1 MVDSPRLSCCEE
13 NLKAKNI
20 LLIKRINI
28 DLSKQSIARAIYVL
42 IVCFVLSI
50 IAVGIHKKAYQA
62 VAPPIYDP
70 ISYYSKSKIVWDA
83 ISQHQWKSAFEQL
96 PQRPP
101 GTVLILYPFGFVPSI
116 QSFLFRSTFAPIA
129 IWALALL
136 VIIMP
141 KIRNSKEMLVGA
153 ALTVGLL
160 SLPIFYHFEFPTNPE
175 RAFGIS
181 IQWGLVDVLEGSI
194 GALALGF
201 LYSGV
206 RKSIKSMVLIAWLL
220 GASTFFIKPSG
231 ILVLGALFPIYLTE
245 VFILWKQE
253 AQNKKK
259 IFIWHLS
266 LFAVGIGITVSS
278 IMLAVSSG
286 YLSKEVIESAKIGQ
300 KVLIQISNQSL
311 WIQMDVLWMPVIGYW
326 WIPAIVI
333 PLLISIVSLIYSISR
348 LQFSVLGLKFATSLL
363 IFSAALFWWVT
374 MAGQE
379 HRYLFPII
387 MLIMSWLIIPIIFDW
402 MISLGNKVRYIGI
415 VYCLV
420 PFIVI
425 IALLNVQ
432 QGKISFKIEKFFGYN
447 LDVAQYLDE
456 VKMGHFILQEARRIQ
471 RPANIYSIGKY
482 RVGVVEMIDWVN
494 SIEHEVEAHHFTIY
508 RVNDWIH
515 PGIKMKQL
523 LSCDYFIIE
532 KSQLEGMPSFQIDAM
547 RWQDEEST
555 LTRFINVSADNPNSG
570 IRLLQ
575 RGPVLL
581 YKVENR
587 EKFVTSCNKWVASHK
602 WSDDFWIRNSY
613 ARGDFEIPGLKVI
626 DSKVA
631 DDLLSKTPSLL
642 SPVDFGHKI
651 TVRAVLRNSKETT
664 IKNGDDLLTFLLR
677 ADQDI
682 PPKYAIFIHLMDNDK
697 KVIFQHDFE
706 INPDGGAIPAGTI
719 WKSLVTISESELSK
733 TYSIGFGA
741 YIPNKDGSF
750 LRSDCRS
757 SDWNGNRVL
766 IKLKP

>member
-1 MVDSPRLSCCEE
+1 MFVLM
-13 NLKAKNI
+13 KQKI
-20 LLIKRINI
+20 TY
-28 DLSKQSIARAIYVL
+28 LSKQSIAKSSYVL

-62 VAPPIYDP
+62 VAPPIHDP
-70 ISYYSKSKIVWDA
+70 ISYYSKSQIVWDA
-83 ISQHQWKSAFEQL
+83 IKSHHWKSAFDQF

-101 GTVLILYPFGFVPSI
+101 GTAVILYPFGFVPSI
-116 QSFLFRSTFAPIA
+116 QSFLFRSTLAP
-129 IWALALL
+129 L
-136 VIIMP
+136 VIWGLTLVLIVLP
-141 KIRNSKEMLVGA
+141 KINEVKEMLAGA
-153 ALTVGLL
+153 AITSGLL
-160 SLPIFYHFEFPTNPE
+160 ALPIFYHFEFPIAPE
-175 RAFGIS
+175 RALGIS
-181 IQWGLVDVLEGSI
+181 LQWGLVDVLQSSVGS
-194 GALALGF
+194 LSVVL
-201 LYSGV
+201 
-206 RKSIKSMVLIAWLL
+206 LIAGIRQNIRSLIVLAWFV
-220 GASTFFIKPSG
+220 GAYSFFIKPSG
-231 ILVLGALFPIYLTE
+231 ILVMGCLFLIYATESFISWKNRTKETKKAIIDLLVFLAL
-245 VFILWKQE
+245 
-253 AQNKKK
+253 
-259 IFIWHLS
+259 
-266 LFAVGIGITVSS
+266 GITITGGS
-278 IMLAVSSG
+278 ICLAVSSG
-286 YLSKEVIESAKIGQ
+286 YLSKEVIKAAQVSQ
-300 KVLIQISNQSL
+300 KLFLEMIHQS
-311 WIQMDVLWMPVIGYW
+311 ICYQ
-326 WIPAIVI
+326 
-333 PLLISIVSLIYSISR
+333 
-348 LQFSVLGLKFATSLL
+348 LGLFLNPILGDWWVFPIMATTILSFGVSVYSLFKWRYSELGLRFAGSLL

-379 HRYLFPII
+379 HRYLFPFI
-387 MLIMSWLIIPIIFDW
+387 MLIMSWLIIPIIFYW
-402 MISLGNKVRYIGI
+402 MISLGNKVRYIAI

-420 PFIVI
+420 PFIAI

-432 QGKISFKIEKFFGYN
+432 QGKISSKIEKFFGYN
-447 LDVAQYLDE
+447 LDAAQYQDE
-456 VKMGHFILQEARRIQ
+456 VKMGHYLLQEARKIQ
-471 RPANIYSIGKY
+471 RPANIYSIGNY
-482 RVGVVEMIDWVN
+482 RVGAVEMIDWVN

-532 KSQLEGMPSFQIDAM
+532 KSQLGGMPSFQIDAM

-575 RGPVLL
+575 WGPVLL

-642 SPVDFGHKI
+642 SLVDFGHKI
-651 TVRAVLRNSKETT
+651 TVRAVLRNNQETT
-664 IKNGDDLLTFLLR
+664 KNGDDLLTFLLR

-719 WKSLVTISESELSK
+719 WKSLVTIPQSELSK

-741 YIPNKDGSF
+741 HIPNKDGSF